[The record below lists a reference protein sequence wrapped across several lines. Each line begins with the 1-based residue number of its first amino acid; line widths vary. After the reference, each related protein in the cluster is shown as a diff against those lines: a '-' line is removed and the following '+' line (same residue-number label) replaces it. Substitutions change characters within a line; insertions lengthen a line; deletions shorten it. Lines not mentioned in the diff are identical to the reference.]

1 MEKEKI
7 LIQKIKEYKTREF
20 EDELAVEEQV
30 CISLK
35 NGEQILATC
44 TPSNV
49 EELILGRRY
58 LAGDL
63 EIAEESEGTILQEV
77 ALSEIFRIARDSFEN
92 PGPLFVETGCA
103 HSCALV
109 FEGKVVCCIEDIGRH
124 NALDKV
130 IGYALKNQIS
140 LKNSYIFT
148 SGRISKDY
156 LQKVIAAGIP
166 MAVSRAAVTAN
177 AVALARKEHVTML
190 GFIRKDSGNL
200 YTEGSVKILEG

>member
-177 AVALARKEHVTML
+177 AVALARQEHVTML

-200 YTEGSVKILEG
+200 YHEGSVKILEE

>member
-63 EIAEESEGTILQEV
+63 VIAEESEGTILQEV

-148 SGRISKDY
+148 SGRISGDY

-200 YTEGSVKILEG
+200 YHEGSVKILEG